1 LSIALNLAI
10 LILLDR
16 SSEGLYALI
25 MVKGALAL
33 GYGAIV
39 AAALLWGGSIVAQK
53 LALSGFSA
61 VEASVLRDIGG
72 LVILI
77 LTWWWQDG
85 SLASLT
91 ARDYVTLALLGLGVL
106 GNHLL
111 ILIGLKYVSGAV
123 AGVIIGSLPVVTA
136 LLSALFIQDV
146 PFKAVWAG
154 SLLSFFGVGVVS
166 VAGFSV
172 AGEQPLLGGTLV
184 FLGVAS
190 WAVYTIG
197 SRSIMERISALTVNW
212 TTTLVATVLQIP
224 LLWTDRKMLAAGI
237 ASVALSDWL
246 ALAYLV
252 VFATAIAQ
260 QAWLFGVKGIGPS
273 RASVFGNLTPV
284 AAVVLSALI
293 LKEAVGPVEII
304 GILLILCGVW
314 VVHRQSSRLM
324 PA

>member
-1 LSIALNLAI
+1 MVEQNMLDQYGEGRYALVMTRGSLAI
-10 LILLDR
+10 
-16 SSEGLYALI
+16 
-25 MVKGALAL
+25 

-39 AAALLWGGSIVAQK
+39 TAALLWGGSIVAQK

-61 VEASVLRDIGG
+61 VEASVLRDLGG

-77 LTWWWQDG
+77 MTWWWQGG
-85 SLASLT
+85 SLAPLT
-91 ARDYVTLALLGLGVL
+91 SRDYRTLALLGLGVL

-146 PFKAVWAG
+146 PLQAVWAG
-154 SLLSFFGVGVVS
+154 SLLSFFGVGLVS
-166 VAGFSV
+166 VAGFSA

-190 WAVYTIG
+190 WAVYTMG
-197 SRSIMERISALTVNW
+197 SRAIMDRVPALTVNW
-212 TTTLVATVLQIP
+212 TTLLSATLLQIP
-224 LLWTDRKMLAAGI
+224 LLWTDQKMLGDGF

-273 RASVFGNLTPV
+273 RASVLGNLTPV
-284 AAVVLSALI
+284 AAVALSALI
-293 LKEAVGPVEII
+293 LNEAVGLVEII
-304 GILLILCGVW
+304 GIVFILCGVW
-314 VVHRQSSRLM
+314 VVHLQTSRL
-324 PA
+324 AVS

>member
-1 LSIALNLAI
+1 MLKGSLAF
-10 LILLDR
+10 
-16 SSEGLYALI
+16 
-25 MVKGALAL
+25 

-39 AAALLWGGSIVAQK
+39 VAAVLWGGSIVAQK

-61 VEASVLRDIGG
+61 VEASILRDFGG

-77 LTWWWQDG
+77 LTWWWQGG

-91 ARDYVTLALLGLGVL
+91 ATDYRTLALLGVGVL

-146 PFKAVWAG
+146 PLKAVWG
-154 SLLSFFGVGVVS
+154 GGLLSFLGVGLVS
-166 VAGFSV
+166 VAGFSA
-172 AGEQPLLGGTLV
+172 AGEQPVLGGALV

-190 WAVYTIG
+190 WALYTIG
-197 SRSIMERISALTVNW
+197 SRSIMERIPALTVNW
-212 TTTLVATVLQIP
+212 ITTLAATVLQIP
-224 LLWTDRKMLAAGI
+224 LLWTDRKMLAAGLS
-237 ASVALSDWL
+237 SVSLPDWL

-284 AAVVLSALI
+284 AAVVLSAFI
-293 LKEAVGPVEII
+293 LKEAVGLVELT

-314 VVHRQSSRLM
+314 VVHRQTSRL
-324 PA
+324 AST